1 MIKLIKLVTGEDVVS
16 DVERNDG
23 NYILKKPYRLVLAR
37 EGLGSIPL
45 CPFAETEVFEVSK
58 SHVVWGAEPDDEIR
72 NSYAA
77 STGSIVVAS
86 GGIVI
91 P

>member
-23 NYILKKPYRLVLAR
+23 NYILKKPYSLVLAR
-37 EGLGSIPL
+37 EGFVPIPL
-45 CPFAETEVFEVSK
+45 CPFAKTEVFEVSK
-58 SHVVWGAEPDDEIR
+58 SHVVWEAEPDDEIR

-86 GGIVI
+86 GGIVTL
-91 P
+91 